1 MSQKNVELVRA
12 AFAQFASGDFSSLA
26 DYPDDF
32 EFVTDPAMPDAGT
45 YRGEA
50 ARRWTTAWVESFDQ
64 LTMQATEIVD
74 AGDKVVV
81 TLLQRGRP
89 HGSQGVVEGLWW
101 QVLTFRQG
109 ELARSELFAE
119 RATALKAAGLAE

>member
-1 MSQKNVELVRA
+1 MSQENVELVRA
-12 AFAQFASGDFSSLA
+12 RYAQFASGDFSSFA
-26 DYPDDF
+26 EYPDDL

-64 LTMQATEIVD
+64 LAMEATEIVD

-81 TLLQRGRP
+81 AILQRGRP
-89 HGSQGVVEGLWW
+89 HGSQAVVEGRWW
-101 QVLTFRQG
+101 QVLTFRQS
-109 ELARSELFAE
+109 ELARSELFAD
-119 RATALKAAGLAE
+119 RADALKAVGLAE